1 MDWWGYPSSGICK
14 LFVTVRAVWH
24 DGVCVRGSGLPAAR
38 EGCEHYVLL
47 PDTLGGMVLWGS

>member
-47 PDTLGGMVLWGS
+47 PGTLGEMVLW